1 MTTEEYIKE
10 HGYEV
15 SDFTDEEIQEIEE
28 EVKMVND
35 GIPFLDGFFSV
46 YLLYGRKA

>member
-15 SDFTDEEIQEIEE
+15 SDFTEEELREIDEEVQ
-28 EVKMVND
+28 MVND
-35 GIPFLDGFFSV
+35 GILFLDGFFSV
-46 YLLYGRKA
+46 YLPYGRK